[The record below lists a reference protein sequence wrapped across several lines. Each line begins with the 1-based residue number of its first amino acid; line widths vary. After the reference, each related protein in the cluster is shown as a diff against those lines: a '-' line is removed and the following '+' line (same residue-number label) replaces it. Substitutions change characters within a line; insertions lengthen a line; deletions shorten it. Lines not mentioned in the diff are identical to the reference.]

1 MADRLVD
8 LTPRSL
14 GPDGP
19 KVGPLGF
26 GAWRFT
32 HDDDGRAAEVLEAAV
47 DAGLALVDTA
57 DVYGLD
63 WGGRGFGSVEE
74 ALGRALA
81 LRPGLRERVVL
92 ATKGGIVPG
101 VPYDSSGPVLRAA
114 VQASLD
120 RLGVDHVELYQVHR
134 PDLLARP
141 AAVADVLAEAV
152 EDGTVGAV
160 GVSNHTPAQ
169 TEALAHH
176 LAARGVPLAATQ
188 PELSVAQLG
197 PVRDG
202 TLDLAARMD
211 LAVLAWSPLAGG
223 RVATGDG
230 LRPDLRAALDD
241 LATREGVGRAAIA
254 LAFVLALPARP
265 VALLGSQSPER
276 LATLAAEV
284 GRVRLDRADWYRLL
298 QASDGVALP

>member
-1 MADRLVD
+1 MTEGVVD
-8 LTPRSL
+8 LAPRRL
-14 GPDGP
+14 GAEGP
-19 KVGPLGF
+19 EVGPLGF

-32 HDDDGRAAEVLEAAV
+32 HGDGGRAAEVLEAAV
-47 DAGLALVDTA
+47 DAGLTLVDTA

-63 WGGRGFGSVEE
+63 WGGGGFGAVEE
-74 ALGRALA
+74 ALGRAMA
-81 LRPGLRERVVL
+81 LRPGLRERIVL

-101 VPYDSSGPVLRAA
+101 VPYDSSGPALRAA

-120 RLGVDHVELYQVHR
+120 RLGTDHVELYQVHR
-134 PDLLARP
+134 PDLLAHP
-141 AAVADVLAEAV
+141 AEVADALADMVEA
-152 EDGTVGAV
+152 GWVGAV

-176 LAARGVPLAATQ
+176 LADRDVPLAATQ

-202 TLDLAARMD
+202 TLDLAARLD

-230 LRPDLRAALDD
+230 LRPDLLAALDD
-241 LATREGVGRAAIA
+241 LATREDVERTAVAV
-254 LAFVLALPARP
+254 AFVLALPSRP
-265 VALLGSQSPER
+265 VALLGSQDPER
-276 LATLAAEV
+276 IAALSEEV

-298 QASDGVALP
+298 QASEGVALP